1 MCTAVVFGEKNSYF
15 GRNLDL
21 ERVYREQV
29 VFTPRGF
36 ELCGRSRKP
45 LSRHFAIMGM
55 ATVIDGY
62 PLYYDGF
69 NEHGLSIAGLNFVQS
84 TQYSSRR
91 EEGKENVA
99 QFDLIPLVLGTCRS
113 VSEARELLSRINILD
128 TPFRDDLPVARLHW
142 MLSDQSECA
151 VLEFVREGASIYD
164 NPVGVLTN
172 EPPFR
177 TQLFNLGLY
186 QALSPYAAESGFS
199 DKLKLP
205 FHSRGMG
212 AFGLPGDVSS
222 ASRFV
227 RAAFVRANAFEPRD
241 SGIAVEQFFHILSSV
256 EQVEGCVRLDEGLER
271 TQYSSCCDLS
281 RRVYHYKT
289 YNNSRI
295 TSVAMPQDLL
305 DRDRLLCHSLL
316 LASDAAEGELV

>member
-1 MCTAVVFGEKNSYF
+1 MCTAVVFGEKNNYF

-36 ELCGRSRKP
+36 ELCGRSGRA
-45 LSRHFAIMGM
+45 LSRHFAMLGM

-69 NEHGLSIAGLNFVQS
+69 NEHGLCIAGLNFVQS

-91 EEGKENVA
+91 EEGAQNVA
-99 QFDLIPLVLGTCRS
+99 QFDLLPLVLGTCRS
-113 VSEARELLSRINILD
+113 VAEAKELLSHINILD
-128 TPFRDDLPVARLHW
+128 QPFRDDLPVARLHW
-142 MLSDQSECA
+142 LLSDGHGCA
-151 VLEFVREGASIYD
+151 VLEFMCEGARIYD
-164 NPVGVLTN
+164 DPVGVLTN
-172 EPPFR
+172 EPPFE

-186 QALSPYAAESGFS
+186 QALSPYAAEHLFS
-199 DKLKLP
+199 DKFRLAW
-205 FHSRGMG
+205 HSRGMG

-227 RAAFVRANAFEPRD
+227 RAAFVRANAAEPQD
-241 SGIAVEQFFHILSSV
+241 SRLAVEQFFHILASV

-271 TQYSSCCDLS
+271 TQYSSCVDVS
-281 RRVYHYKT
+281 QKAYHYKT

-295 TSVAMPQDLL
+295 TSVTMPESLL
-305 DRDRLLCHSLL
+305 DTDRLLCHSLVL
-316 LASDAAEGELV
+316 ESDTAVGELV